1 MITEDGS
8 IATIDQL
15 KIGDKV
21 LAQSESGTLIYSRV
35 VMFMDHKP
43 DIFINNYVVIEME
56 NPLRR
61 IELTKRHLI
70 FASKA
75 NTTFQTIF
83 AEKIKPGD
91 LVKVLSPTNSS
102 ELITAKVTKVS
113 LQRKRG
119 AFAPLTEEGTIL
131 VNGVLASCYAL
142 TENQNT
148 AHMSFLPW
156 RKAFDFTKH
165 FSSTKIQTGLHWYVR
180 ILRTINRYLGA
191 LPEIYA
197 Q

>member
-1 MITEDGS
+1 
-8 IATIDQL
+8 
-15 KIGDKV
+15 
-21 LAQSESGTLIYSRV
+21 
-35 VMFMDHKP
+35 MFMDNKP
-43 DIFINNYVVIEME
+43 DIFIKNYVIIETE
-56 NPLRR
+56 SPPRR

-70 FASKA
+70 FVSKA

-83 AEKIKPGD
+83 AEKVKPGD
-91 LVKVLSPTNSS
+91 HVKVLSPSNSS
-102 ELITAKVTKVS
+102 VLITAKVTRVS
-113 LQRKRG
+113 LKRRRG

-156 RKAFDFTKH
+156 RKAFDLTKH
-165 FSSTKIQTGLHWYVR
+165 FTSTKIQTGLHWYVR

-191 LPEIYA
+191 LPEVYA